1 MKKIVL
7 FSAPT
12 EKNIKKISAL
22 LLPEEIKNK
31 VFAFMP
37 SDGVINCK
45 QKYIDLWKEIAQKS
59 NTDFVLI
66 DNLTNNPREEIEK
79 VKNSNVLVISGG
91 NTFKL
96 LDNLR
101 KSGLDK
107 AVCDFASKDNFV
119 LGGYSAGALILTPS
133 IEICNLP
140 NYDEN
145 IIGITNLTGLGI
157 VDFELFPH
165 YTQDYEEIIQNYEK
179 NSKLQVK
186 TITDDDFIELNIS

>member
-1 MKKIVL
+1 MKRIIL

-12 EKNIKKISAL
+12 EANIEKVASL
-22 LLPEEIKNK
+22 LFPKDIKDK

-37 SDGVINCK
+37 SDGIANCK
-45 QKYIDLWKEIAQKS
+45 QKYIDQWKDLAQKF
-59 NTDFVLI
+59 NANFVVI
-66 DNLTNNPREEIEK
+66 DNLTNNPEKEIKKLE
-79 VKNSNVLVISGG
+79 NSNILVISGG

-107 AVCDFASKDNFV
+107 AVCAFVSKDSFV

-145 IIGITNLTGLGI
+145 VIGITDLTGLGI
-157 VDFELFPH
+157 IDFEVFPH
-165 YTQDYEEIIQNYEK
+165 YNQEYEEAVQDYSK
-179 NSKLQVK
+179 KTKLQVK
-186 TITDDDFIELNIS
+186 TITDDGFIELNIP